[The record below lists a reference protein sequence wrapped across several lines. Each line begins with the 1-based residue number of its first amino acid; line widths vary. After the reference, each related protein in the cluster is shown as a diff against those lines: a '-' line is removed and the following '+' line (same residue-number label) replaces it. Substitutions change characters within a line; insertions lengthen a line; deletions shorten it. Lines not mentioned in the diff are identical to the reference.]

1 MTAAIIS
8 GRIVGRIGARL
19 PITIGLL
26 LTGIGLLFLTGLEP
40 TTSYA
45 SFWYWLLL
53 LGTGIGLIMSP
64 MTTAVMGT
72 VPAARAG
79 MASATSNTMRQVG
92 GVFGIAVL
100 GNLVTRRYTTDLSVA
115 LAKFHLSPAATQKIM
130 AMAGQGRSAV
140 SGHMPP
146 GIDAAAL
153 GHTIGMAFTSGFQ
166 LALWVSGI
174 MLLVGA
180 PIAFLT
186 VRYTAPHHVEARQRQ
201 ATELELAEETES

>member
-1 MTAAIIS
+1 
-8 GRIVGRIGARL
+8 
-19 PITIGLL
+19 
-26 LTGIGLLFLTGLEP
+26 
-40 TTSYA
+40 
-45 SFWYWLLL
+45 
-53 LGTGIGLIMSP
+53 MSP

-100 GNLVTRRYTTDLSVA
+100 GNLVTRRFTTDLSAA
-115 LAKFHLSPAATQKIM
+115 LTKFHLPPAATHQIM
-130 AMAGQGRSAV
+130 ALAGQGRSAT
-140 SGHMPP
+140 SGQMPP

-153 GHTIGMAFTSGFQ
+153 GHTINVAFTSGIH

-180 PIAFLT
+180 PISFLT
-186 VRYTAPHHVEARQRQ
+186 VRYTAPHHVEARQRK
-201 ATELELAEETES
+201 AAALALAEEAEA